1 MGIKYVASSETQG
14 PDNLRAAFRL
24 EELLGGDLLLFRAD
38 DLGTHDGLV
47 QVQNAVKL
55 SGGLGG
61 CGEVNNRVDALGLLL
76 NFVC

>member
-14 PDNLRAAFRL
+14 PDILRAAFRL

-55 SGGLGG
+55 SG
-61 CGEVNNRVDALGLLL
+61 
-76 NFVC
+76 